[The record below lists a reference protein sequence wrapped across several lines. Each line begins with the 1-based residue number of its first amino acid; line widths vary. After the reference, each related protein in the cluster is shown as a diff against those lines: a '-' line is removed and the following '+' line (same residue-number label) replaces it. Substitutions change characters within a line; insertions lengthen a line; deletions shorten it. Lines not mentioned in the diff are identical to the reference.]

1 MLLVF
6 QHMGRPSKLTPETA
20 HTAATLA
27 RLGFSDQRMAEA
39 LGVSRSTLSEWK
51 ATHPEFG
58 DTLKVAKSQADAQVV
73 EALHRRA
80 CGYIAKDGSEI
91 PPHPTAAIFWLR
103 NRQPTEWRDTSRTE
117 LSGPDGGPIQAAP
130 VLQLPAEQDVAL
142 QRLIAAA
149 QERVRRPNLAASIP

>member
-1 MLLVF
+1 MLEK
-6 QHMGRPSKLTPETA
+6 QHMARPSKFTAEAA

-27 RLGFSDQRMAEA
+27 KLGFSDERMAA
-39 LGVSRSTLSEWK
+39 AIGISRSTLHEWRQ
-51 ATHPEFG
+51 ANPEFS
-58 DTLKVAKSQADAQVV
+58 DAIKTAKSQADAEVV

-103 NRQPTEWRDTSRTE
+103 NRQPTEWRDVTRTE

-130 VLQLPAEQDVAL
+130 VLQLPAAQDEAL
-142 QRLIAAA
+142 QRLIADA
-149 QERVRRPNLAASIP
+149 QARVRRPSITA